1 MASQHYPIGLI
12 CLCISLLVF
21 VEVIW
26 GQSVF
31 LPPFI
36 VTSGR
41 NATSF
46 LVGNLAGVTPIL
58 NIEVPSNSTGMLP
71 PPSCTGNS
79 SQWQLL
85 TGERAGNS
93 SLKVTVHLN
102 QSLQLCGSNP
112 NETSCCPE
120 SLCVVQS
127 LRVTACR
134 NNSVEATLLVQAEIY
149 AETPTTGNVSENK
162 TVIPNQVY
170 QPLGS
175 CPCDLQAGV
184 CDIRCCCD
192 QECTPS
198 LIQLFGSYCY
208 SGVFG
213 GNVTPLFDQLCSV
226 QTVNKAPDW
235 FPFLCVQ
242 SSIDNSPFLGLF
254 YQGATIN
261 PIESPSFQTPSIVEP
276 IVPNGYT
283 QGSPILTENNQ
294 YFTIPQ
300 QSMIGQ
306 CVRDAPVAFLQNF
319 KSSCVAPLTACNISQ
334 SACLNSL
341 ELSLRIINGQGGFIN
356 ITVIEQ
362 LTTDLSDFV
371 SDPNNAETLSP
382 TQESLFPVSSNS
394 GDLNASEQNGLC
406 ENKSLSL
413 NYTFFWK
420 GNSLTNITVI
430 HLIGKVCLDAN
441 AKLPLTLT
449 QRFSAVF
456 VNGDATA
463 QSNSGNPV
471 GNGLCATAKTT
482 PVLFGVDFTSGCILR
497 LSLKGLS
504 NCSQTRFVSK
514 STLTAANC
522 TFTDPIKTYLTP
534 NLREMNI
541 EVPSNSTG
549 MLPPPS
555 CTGNSSQWQL
565 LTGERAGNSS
575 LKVTVHLN
583 QSLQL
588 CGSNPNE
595 TSCCPESLCVV
606 QSLRV
611 TACRNNSVEAT
622 LLVQAEIYAETPT
635 TGNVSEN
642 KTVIPNQVYQ
652 PLGSCPCDLQAGVC
666 DIRCCCDQE
675 CTPSLI
681 QLFGSYCYSGV
692 FGGNVTPLFDQLC
705 SVQTVNKAPDWF
717 PFLCVQSS
725 IDNSPFLGLFYQGAT
740 INPIES
746 PSFQTPSI
754 VEPIVPNGY
763 TQGSPILTENNQYF
777 TIPQQSMIGQ
787 CVRDALVAFL
797 HNFKSSCVAP
807 LTACNISQS
816 ACLNSLEL
824 SLRIINGQGGFIN
837 ITVIEQLTTDLSDF
851 VSDPN
856 NAETLSPTQESLF
869 PVSSNSGDLN
879 ASEQNGLCEN
889 KSLSLNYTF
898 FWKGNSLINITV
910 IHLIGKVCLD
920 ANAKLPLTLTQR
932 FSAVF
937 VNGDATAQSNSGN
950 PVGNGLC
957 ATAKTTPV
965 LFGVDFTSG
974 CILRLS
980 LKGLSNC
987 SQTRFVSKSTLT
999 AANCTFTDPIKTYLT
1014 PNLRETVQKGLSSLV
1029 SATIVAK
1036 RGNPV
1041 STDLNEWVSISMAL
1055 NMSNTAADNVP
1066 GICTGVPA
1074 NMNIQIITADVG
1086 VVEGVPQTEILAVEV
1101 GSIGKMHI
1109 CRSNAIGRLICRSN
1123 AIGRLICRSNA
1134 IGRLVCRS
1142 NALGSL
1148 ICRSNAIGRLICRS
1162 NAIGRL
1168 VCRSNA
1174 IGRLICR
1181 SNAIGRL
1188 VCRSNAIGRLVCR
1201 SNAIGR
1207 LVCKRK
1213 ATGRLICHG
1222 PI

>member
-1 MASQHYPIGLI
+1 MIRACSRLRKARSRS
-12 CLCISLLVF
+12 CESCDWSTLVT
-21 VEVIW
+21 IDI
-26 GQSVF
+26 VF
-31 LPPFI
+31 LPSFI

-58 NIEVPSNSTGMLP
+58 NTEVPSNSTGMLP

-79 SQWQLL
+79 SLWQLL

-198 LIQLFGSYCY
+198 LIQLFDSYCY

-242 SSIDNSPFLGLF
+242 SSINNSPFLGLF

-300 QSMIGQ
+300 SMIGQ
-306 CVRDAPVAFLQNF
+306 CVREAPVAFLQNF

-334 SACLNSL
+334 SACLNPL

-382 TQESLFPVSSNS
+382 SQESLFPVSSNS

-463 QSNSGNPV
+463 QSNSGNPGYQIGKPVIAGNMRSSVITRTTLNVWQPV
-471 GNGLCATAKTT
+471 GNGLCVTAKTT
-482 PVLFGVDFTSGCILR
+482 PVLFGVDFASGCILR

-504 NCSQTRFVSK
+504 NCSQT
-514 STLTAANC
+514 
-522 TFTDPIKTYLTP
+522 
-534 NLREMNI
+534 
-541 EVPSNSTG
+541 
-549 MLPPPS
+549 
-555 CTGNSSQWQL
+555 
-565 LTGERAGNSS
+565 
-575 LKVTVHLN
+575 
-583 QSLQL
+583 
-588 CGSNPNE
+588 
-595 TSCCPESLCVV
+595 
-606 QSLRV
+606 
-611 TACRNNSVEAT
+611 
-622 LLVQAEIYAETPT
+622 
-635 TGNVSEN
+635 
-642 KTVIPNQVYQ
+642 
-652 PLGSCPCDLQAGVC
+652 
-666 DIRCCCDQE
+666 
-675 CTPSLI
+675 
-681 QLFGSYCYSGV
+681 
-692 FGGNVTPLFDQLC
+692 
-705 SVQTVNKAPDWF
+705 
-717 PFLCVQSS
+717 
-725 IDNSPFLGLFYQGAT
+725 
-740 INPIES
+740 
-746 PSFQTPSI
+746 
-754 VEPIVPNGY
+754 
-763 TQGSPILTENNQYF
+763 
-777 TIPQQSMIGQ
+777 
-787 CVRDALVAFL
+787 
-797 HNFKSSCVAP
+797 
-807 LTACNISQS
+807 
-816 ACLNSLEL
+816 
-824 SLRIINGQGGFIN
+824 
-837 ITVIEQLTTDLSDF
+837 
-851 VSDPN
+851 
-856 NAETLSPTQESLF
+856 
-869 PVSSNSGDLN
+869 
-879 ASEQNGLCEN
+879 
-889 KSLSLNYTF
+889 
-898 FWKGNSLINITV
+898 
-910 IHLIGKVCLD
+910 
-920 ANAKLPLTLTQR
+920 
-932 FSAVF
+932 
-937 VNGDATAQSNSGN
+937 
-950 PVGNGLC
+950 
-957 ATAKTTPV
+957 
-965 LFGVDFTSG
+965 
-974 CILRLS
+974 
-980 LKGLSNC
+980 
-987 SQTRFVSKSTLT
+987 
-999 AANCTFTDPIKTYLT
+999 
-1014 PNLRETVQKGLSSLV
+1014 RETVQKGLSSLV

-1055 NMSNTAADNVP
+1055 NMSSTAADNVP
-1066 GICTGVPA
+1066 GTCTGVPA

-1101 GSIGKMHI
+1101 GFTSVTWKIQCGGADVAACVNDSIVQSFPVSTSVTFIKIPAQPLPSKTRFQLNYTEYDCDRNDVCWPQLAYPLTRYYTGESYSQSIAKGMI
-1109 CRSNAIGRLICRSN
+1109 
-1123 AIGRLICRSNA
+1123 
-1134 IGRLVCRS
+1134 LVFIFIVAS
-1142 NALGSL
+1142 VLGSPWNQ
-1148 ICRSNAIGRLICRS
+1148 IRQAWN
-1162 NAIGRL
+1162 N
-1168 VCRSNA
+1168 
-1174 IGRLICR
+1174 
-1181 SNAIGRL
+1181 
-1188 VCRSNAIGRLVCR
+1188 
-1201 SNAIGR
+1201 
-1207 LVCKRK
+1207 
-1213 ATGRLICHG
+1213 TTF
-1222 PI
+1222 